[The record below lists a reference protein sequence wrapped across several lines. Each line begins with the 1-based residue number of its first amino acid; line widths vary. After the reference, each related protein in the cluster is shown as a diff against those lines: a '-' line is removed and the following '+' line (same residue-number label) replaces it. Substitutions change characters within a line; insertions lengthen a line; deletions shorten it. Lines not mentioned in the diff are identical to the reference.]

1 MKLVMVL
8 ALALSSSLALA
19 QTAPKKSTTKLPAK
33 PAPAASTP
41 AVTPA
46 PANTT
51 VANGESGT
59 MKILKEKL
67 QIRYFGEFLGPS
79 IRKWEDNQIDTD
91 GHGGAGK
98 GRAVRQE
105 TPINLFN
112 QFSFRWKVGEKTR
125 AFWDAR
131 FTTQFGDRNE
141 VGDGEDQQVIVQED
155 QRIGL
160 NYGYWTSADKV
171 WSTSFLPRVRLP
183 TSEASQDSNI
193 VLQPDILHVTS
204 FQATPALNISLFNA
218 VRYYWYE
225 QKVDSERYRIYTSP
239 SVTYVFNDTFELFVS
254 YEHELSHRDP
264 EGKSNFFLL
273 RETLQ
278 DIYAGVNINI
288 TPSLTV
294 FPFLRLA
301 QLQRLE
307 WDDQQDTAQVGAWI
321 IGNIF

>member
-1 MKLVMVL
+1 MKLVTVL
-8 ALALSSSLALA
+8 ALALSSSVALA
-19 QTAPKKSTTKLPAK
+19 QTTPKKSSTKLPAK
-33 PAPAASTP
+33 PAAAASTP
-41 AVTPA
+41 AVTT
-46 PANTT
+46 PANTS
-51 VANGESGT
+51 VATEESGT

-67 QIRYFGEFLGPS
+67 QIRYFGEFLGPG
-79 IRKWEDNQIDTD
+79 IKKWDDNQIDVD
-91 GHGGAGK
+91 GHGGGGK
-98 GRAVRQE
+98 GKVARQT

-112 QFSFRWKVGEKTR
+112 QFSFRWKVAPSTR

-141 VGDGEDQQVIVQED
+141 LGDGEDQQVIVQED
-155 QRIGL
+155 QRVGL

-193 VLQPDILHVTS
+193 VLQPDFLHVTS
-204 FQATPALNISLFNA
+204 FQATPSLNISLFNA

-239 SVTYVFNDTFELFVS
+239 SITYVFNDTFEFFMS
-254 YEHELSHRDP
+254 YEHELQHRDS

-273 RETLQ
+273 RESLQ
-278 DIYAGVNINI
+278 DIYAGVNINV
-288 TPSLTV
+288 TPSITV

-307 WDDQQDTAQVGAWI
+307 FEDQNKTAQVGFWLM
-321 IGNIF
+321 GNIF

>member
-1 MKLVMVL
+1 MKLVTVL
-8 ALALSSSLALA
+8 ALALSSSVALA
-19 QTAPKKSTTKLPAK
+19 QTTPKKSSTKLPAK
-33 PAPAASTP
+33 PAAAASTP
-41 AVTPA
+41 AVTA
-46 PANTT
+46 PANTS
-51 VANGESGT
+51 VATEESGT

-67 QIRYFGEFLGPS
+67 QIRYFAEFLGPG
-79 IRKWEDNQIDTD
+79 IRKWEDNQIDVD
-91 GHGGAGK
+91 GHGGDGK
-98 GRAVRQE
+98 GKVARQA

-112 QFSFRWKVGEKTR
+112 QFSFRWKVAPTTR

-171 WSTSFLPRVRLP
+171 WSTSFLPRLRLP

-193 VLQPDILHVTS
+193 VLQPDFLHVTS
-204 FQATPALNISLFNA
+204 FQATPALNFSLFNA

-254 YEHELSHRDP
+254 YEHELQHREA
-264 EGKSNFFLL
+264 EGKTNFFLL
-273 RETLQ
+273 KESLQ
-278 DIYAGVNINI
+278 DVYAGVNINI

-301 QLQRLE
+301 QLQRMGWE
-307 WDDQQDTAQVGAWI
+307 DQQDTAQIGAWI
-321 IGNIF
+321 MGNIF